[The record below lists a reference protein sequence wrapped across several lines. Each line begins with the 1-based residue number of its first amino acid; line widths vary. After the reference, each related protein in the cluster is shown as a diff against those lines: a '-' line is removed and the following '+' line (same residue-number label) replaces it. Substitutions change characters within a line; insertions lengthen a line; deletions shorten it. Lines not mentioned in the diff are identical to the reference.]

1 MRLGQGMTRLL
12 EPVRLNPDQEPGVLW
27 LNQELEQLRLV
38 PVNRLLQPVPRRELL
53 CFKETEEPVIRSHQA
68 LVMRVSVSEPAPA
81 REDLLDRDRVRDTA
95 RTQRRQTPDPGVK

>member
-1 MRLGQGMTRLL
+1 MTRLL

-53 CFKETEEPVIRSHQA
+53 CFKETEEVIRSHQA

>member
-1 MRLGQGMTRLL
+1 MRLQGMTRLL
-12 EPVRLNPDQEPGVLW
+12 EVLCLNPDQEPGVLW